1 MLSDEIFLSKLEPED
16 YKLVMRLR
24 RQVGDL
30 MDEYKLLE
38 EGDKVMVCLSGGK
51 DSYTMLDMMLYAQKK
66 APFHFEIIAVNL
78 DQKQPDFPEEILP
91 AYLDKLGVN
100 YRIVERDTYSIVKE
114 HVPEGKTMCSL
125 CSRMRR
131 GTLYG
136 VASEMGITKI
146 ALGHHKDDILETF
159 FLNMLFAGK
168 LEAMPAK
175 YRTDDGEH
183 VVIRPLAYCREKDI
197 ERYSVLRS
205 FPIIPCNLCGSQPNM
220 QRKVI
225 KKMLNDW
232 DQLHPNR
239 SEIIFTS
246 LQNVHP
252 SHLMD
257 KNLFDFANLEK
268 KIPDAGCQIPDS

>member
-24 RQVGDL
+24 RQVGEL
-30 MDEYKLLE
+30 MEEQQLVS

-66 APFHFEIIAVNL
+66 APFHFDIIAVNL
-78 DQKQPDFPEEILP
+78 DQKQPDYPEEILP
-91 AYLDKLGVN
+91 AYLDKLGVE
-100 YRIVERDTYSIVKE
+100 YKIVERDTYSIVKE

-136 VASEMGITKI
+136 VATELGITKL

-175 YRTDDGEH
+175 YRTDNGEH
-183 VVIRPLAYCREKDI
+183 IVIRPLAFCREKDI
-197 ERYSVLRS
+197 ERYSVLRQ

-220 QRKVI
+220 QRKII
-225 KKMLNDW
+225 KKMLQDW
-232 DQLHPNR
+232 EQVYPNR

-246 LQNVHP
+246 LQNIHP

-257 KNLFDFANLEK
+257 KTLYDFINLEPK
-268 KIPDAGCQIPDS
+268 NLVQEKDL

>member
-1 MLSDEIFLSKLEPED
+1 MLSDELFLSKLAPED

-24 RQVGDL
+24 RQVGEL
-30 MDEYKLLE
+30 MEDYQLLS
-38 EGDKVMVCLSGGK
+38 EGDKVMVCVSGGK
-51 DSYTMLDMMLYAQKK
+51 DSYTMLDMMLYVQKK
-66 APFHFEIIAVNL
+66 APFRFDIIAVNL
-78 DQKQPDFPEEILP
+78 DQKQPDYPEEILP
-91 AYLDKLGVN
+91 AYLAQLGVE
-100 YRIVERDTYSIVKE
+100 YKIIERDTYSIVKE

-136 VASEMGITKI
+136 AATKLGITKL

-168 LEAMPAK
+168 LEAMPPK
-175 YRTDDGEH
+175 YKTDNGTH
-183 VVIRPLAYCREKDI
+183 VVIRPLSFCRESDI
-197 ERYSVLRS
+197 ERYSILRQ

-220 QRKVI
+220 QRKII
-225 KKMLNDW
+225 KKMLQDW
-232 DQLHPNR
+232 DTQYPSR

-246 LQNVHP
+246 LQNIHP

-257 KNLFDFANLEK
+257 KGLYDFENLQDK
-268 KIPDAGCQIPDS
+268 KELY

>member
-24 RQVGDL
+24 RQVGEL
-30 MDEYKLLE
+30 MEEYQLLS

-51 DSYTMLDMMLYAQKK
+51 DSYTMLDMLLYAQKK
-66 APFHFEIIAVNL
+66 APFHFDIIAVNL
-78 DQKQPDFPEEILP
+78 DQKQPDYPEEILP
-91 AYLDKLGVN
+91 AYLDKLGVE
-100 YRIVERDTYSIVKE
+100 YKIVERDTYSIVKE

-136 VASEMGITKI
+136 VATELGITKL

-175 YRTDDGEH
+175 YKTDNGEH
-183 VVIRPLAYCREKDI
+183 IVIRPLAFCREKDI
-197 ERYSVLRS
+197 ERYSVLRQ

-220 QRKVI
+220 QRKII
-225 KKMLNDW
+225 KKMLQDW
-232 DQLHPNR
+232 DQVYPNR
-239 SEIIFTS
+239 SEIIYTS
-246 LQNVHP
+246 LQNIHP
-252 SHLMD
+252 SHMMD
-257 KNLFDFANLEK
+257 KTLFDFVNLESISVIQNK
-268 KIPDAGCQIPDS
+268 D

>member
-30 MDEYKLLE
+30 MDQFKLLE
-38 EGDKVMVCLSGGK
+38 EGDKVMVCVSGGK

-66 APFHFEIIAVNL
+66 APFHFDIVAVNL
-78 DQKQPDFPEEILP
+78 DQKQPDYPEEILP
-91 AYLDKLGVN
+91 AYLKALGVE

-136 VASEMGITKI
+136 VATEMGITKL

-175 YRTDDGEH
+175 YRTDDGAH
-183 VVIRPLAYCREKDI
+183 VVIRPLAFCKEKDI
-197 ERYSVLRS
+197 ERYSVLRG

-257 KNLFDFANLEK
+257 ANLFDFANLPEK
-268 KIPDAGCQIPDS
+268 GVLESGEKIN